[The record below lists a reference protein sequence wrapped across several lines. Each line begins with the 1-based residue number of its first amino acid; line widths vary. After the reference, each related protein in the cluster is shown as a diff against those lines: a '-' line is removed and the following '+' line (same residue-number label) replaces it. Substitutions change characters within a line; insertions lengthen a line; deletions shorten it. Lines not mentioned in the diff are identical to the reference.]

1 MTASSARRR
10 TRSPRVL
17 AAYQIMQHVY
27 DQCRLS
33 GASLEKTHL
42 AIRGAYP
49 WGERRRWPYKAWLI
63 ARREFYEAHGL
74 PLKARRTIRES
85 VQEREA

>member
-10 TRSPRVL
+10 THSPRVL
-17 AAYQIMQHVY
+17 DAYKIMQNVY
-27 DQCRLS
+27 DKCRQA

-42 AIRGAYP
+42 AIRDAYP
-49 WGERRRWPYKAWLI
+49 WGERRRWPYKAWLQ
-63 ARREFYEAHGL
+63 ARREFYEDHGL

-85 VQEREA
+85 VEELQA